1 MAPLHKETREIMVPS
16 LVIRMITIVK
26 IEEDWSNPDEP
37 LNAPP
42 RAFGICTQPQAPVGT
57 IKPGKRHNLD
67 ERACGYPPR
76 CLNQYLARTPLKW
89 IDVLEVCSKAKPIG
103 SPEPR
108 I

>member
-42 RAFGICTQPQAPVGT
+42 RAFGIAHSHSARGHDQT
-57 IKPGKRHNLD
+57 GKT
-67 ERACGYPPR
+67 A
-76 CLNQYLARTPLKW
+76 
-89 IDVLEVCSKAKPIG
+89 
-103 SPEPR
+103 
-108 I
+108 